1 MSLNCP
7 PVSIGLPVYN
17 GEQYIQETINSIL
30 DQTFDDFELNIS
42 DNAST
47 DATGDICRDAAAQDP
62 RVQYVRS
69 EVNRG
74 LAWNTNRVIGL
85 ARGRYV
91 AWIGHDDL
99 MARDYIAKCVAAL
112 DDDSGAVLCFAG
124 YNYIDER
131 GGLILRPP
139 LYNPGAFETPS
150 ARFLHTIYEVGC
162 HPIYGLMKADKLKQ
176 TGLQRGFAESDRVL
190 LAEMALRGRFRLVPE
205 YLFSRRQHPDRVCT
219 KYRSLRERTLVFD
232 PAKAGKLYF
241 PLMLETA
248 AFCSAIRRAELP
260 LRERVRCYRSLL
272 GWLLMKRGS
281 ELLGRLRKTTLST
294 IKTFLS
300 EGQVRW
306 LKTVKCRVLKAWR
319 AGLKVAATKS
329 PHVSRTT
336 VVPSTTASVLRNAPG

>member
-7 PVSIGLPVYN
+7 LVSIGLPVYN

-30 DQTFDDFELNIS
+30 DQTFGDFELNIS

-139 LYNPGAFETPS
+139 LYNPAAFETPS

-162 HPIYGLMKADKLKQ
+162 HPIYGLMKAATLKQ

-190 LAEMALRGRFRLVPE
+190 LAEMALRGRFILVPE
-205 YLFSRRQHPDRVCT
+205 HLFSRREHPGRNFT
-219 KYRSLRERTLVFD
+219 KYRSLRERTLIFD

-248 AFCSAIRRAELP
+248 AFCSAIRRAP
-260 LRERVRCYRSLL
+260 VPFTERLQCYRSLL
-272 GWLLMKRGS
+272 GWLWVKRAKD
-281 ELLGRLRKTTLST
+281 LLIRLRRRTLSRMR
-294 IKTFLS
+294 KFLS
-300 EGQVRW
+300 EDQVRL
-306 LKTVKCRVLKAWR
+306 LKNAKSRLLRSWQGRVE
-319 AGLKVAATKS
+319 ATS
-329 PHVSRTT
+329 D
-336 VVPSTTASVLRNAPG
+336 